1 MESHLLEI
9 RDLAVSYGGVQ
20 ALWGISAHVD
30 KGSIVSF
37 VGANGAGKTTLLTT
51 IAGANRPQRGGV
63 FLDGRRLSGMK
74 PEEVVNAGISLV
86 PEGRRLFARL
96 TVMENLELGAYIS
109 RARSSFRESLERC
122 FALFPILKTRSGQIA
137 GSLSGG
143 EQQMLAIARSIMSNP
158 SILMLDEPSLGLSP
172 LVVKMMFEL
181 IESLN
186 KTGATILL
194 VEQNIYQALKISHR
208 AYVMKTGKIAME
220 GSGEELLSNPDVQ
233 HAYLGSLEDADA

>member
-1 MESHLLEI
+1 LENHLLEI
-9 RDLAVSYGGVQ
+9 RDLAVTHGGVQ
-20 ALWGISAHVD
+20 ALWGISAYVD

-51 IAGANRPQRGGV
+51 IAGVNRPKSGGV
-63 FLDGRRLSGMK
+63 FLEGRKLSGMK
-74 PEEVVNAGISLV
+74 PEDVVNAGISLV
-86 PEGRRLFARL
+86 PEGRRLFSRL

-109 RARSSFRESLERC
+109 RARSSFKASLERA
-122 FALFPILKTRSGQIA
+122 FELFPILKSRYHQIA

-172 LVVKMMFEL
+172 IVVKMMFEL
-181 IESLN
+181 IENLN

-194 VEQNIYQALKISHR
+194 VEQNIYQALKISDR
-208 AYVMKTGKIAME
+208 AYVMKTGKVAME
-220 GSGEELLSNPDVQ
+220 GTGEELLADPDVQ
-233 HAYLGSLEDADA
+233 NAYLGSLEDTDA

>member
-1 MESHLLEI
+1 LENHLLEI
-9 RDLAVSYGGVQ
+9 RDLAVAYGGVQ
-20 ALWGISAHVD
+20 ALWGVTAHVD

-37 VGANGAGKTTLLTT
+37 VGANGAGKTSLLKT
-51 IAGANRPQRGGV
+51 IAGVNRPQKGGV
-63 FLDGRRLSGMK
+63 FLEGKELSGMK
-74 PEEVVNAGISLV
+74 PEDVVNEGISLV

-109 RARSSFRESLERC
+109 RARSSFKDSLERC
-122 FALFPILKTRSGQIA
+122 FELFPVLKARSTQIA

-143 EQQMLAIARSIMSNP
+143 EQQMLAIARSLMSNP

-181 IESLN
+181 VESLN

-220 GSGEELLSNPDVQ
+220 GSGEELLADPGIQN
-233 HAYLGSLEDADA
+233 AYLGSLEDDDA